1 MPKPYSQDL
10 RDRVIDAVERGEM
23 SRRAAARRYAISESV
38 AIKWLER
45 VERDGSRE
53 HSSLRPLYH
62 LAVTRIEISA
72 AAYAALAASATRGLL
87 EPRRSPEGG
96 YSIWLAPKALKRL
109 EAVRG
114 PSESYSD
121 AILRL
126 AEMETTD
133 QWATILFSTF

>member
-1 MPKPYSQDL
+1 VARFL
-10 RDRVIDAVERGEM
+10 NAAGLFRVFPA
-23 SRRAAARRYAISESV
+23 SAARG
-38 AIKWLER
+38 LEQWAAFAR
-45 VERDGSRE
+45 NDPFSRLASLS
-53 HSSLRPLYH
+53 HLLASLSHLFGAFTDSSLRPLYH

-87 EPRRSPEGG
+87 EPQRTPEGG

-126 AEMETTD
+126 AETETTD
-133 QWATILFSTF
+133 Q

>member
-1 MPKPYSQDL
+1 VT
-10 RDRVIDAVERGEM
+10 RI
-23 SRRAAARRYAISESV
+23 
-38 AIKWLER
+38 
-45 VERDGSRE
+45 
-53 HSSLRPLYH
+53 

-114 PSESYSD
+114 PSESYSE
-121 AILRL
+121 AVLRL
-126 AEMETTD
+126 ARE
-133 QWATILFSTF
+133 QATISDLRLAKHRPARLTGAGA

>member
-1 MPKPYSQDL
+1 MGLLVASRPPRL
-10 RDRVIDAVERGEM
+10 WLALTRFLPHAV
-23 SRRAAARRYAISESV
+23 
-38 AIKWLER
+38 
-45 VERDGSRE
+45 
-53 HSSLRPLYH
+53 
-62 LAVTRIEISA
+62 
-72 AAYAALAASATRGLL
+72 LAASATRGLL

-114 PSESYSD
+114 PSERYSD

-133 QWATILFSTF
+133 Q

>member
-10 RDRVIDAVERGEM
+10 RDRVIDAVKRGEM

-133 QWATILFSTF
+133 Q

>member
-1 MPKPYSQDL
+1 M
-10 RDRVIDAVERGEM
+10 
-23 SRRAAARRYAISESV
+23 
-38 AIKWLER
+38 
-45 VERDGSRE
+45 
-53 HSSLRPLYH
+53 RPLYH

-114 PSESYSD
+114 SSESYSD

-133 QWATILFSTF
+133 Q

>member
-1 MPKPYSQDL
+1 M
-10 RDRVIDAVERGEM
+10 
-23 SRRAAARRYAISESV
+23 
-38 AIKWLER
+38 
-45 VERDGSRE
+45 
-53 HSSLRPLYH
+53 RPLYH

-133 QWATILFSTF
+133 QN

>member
-1 MPKPYSQDL
+1 VARFL
-10 RDRVIDAVERGEM
+10 NAAGLFRVFPA
-23 SRRAAARRYAISESV
+23 SAARG
-38 AIKWLER
+38 LEQCAAFAR
-45 VERDGSRE
+45 NDPFSRLASLS
-53 HSSLRPLYH
+53 HLFGPFTDSSSRPLYH
-62 LAVTRIEISA
+62 RAVTRIEISA

-133 QWATILFSTF
+133 Q